1 LRAAFLRAGFG
12 LALVLLLAGPAPGA
26 VGSCSGG
33 ANLDRIADLQSY
45 CKEREQLVC
54 VRRGLR
60 KELSQAQTNDCRRT
74 AIAQCE
80 LRSWSPGCQPT
91 QRQTRAC
98 LNALRSTD
106 TLHTSED
113 RIAECNAKALCTAQ
127 AEPDAGTADAGV
139 GH

>member
-1 LRAAFLRAGFG
+1 M
-12 LALVLLLAGPAPGA
+12 ALVLLLAAPGPGA

-33 ANLDRIADLQSY
+33 TNLDRVADLESY

-60 KELSQAQTNDCRRT
+60 KELSQGQTNDCRRT

-91 QRQTRAC
+91 QRQARAC

-113 RIAECNAKALCTAQ
+113 RIAECKAKALCTAH
-127 AEPDAGTADAGV
+127 AAPDAGTSDAGV